1 MASDR
6 IKRQIE
12 RLLDEVEDAISRY
25 DWEAVRQAANAVLA
39 IDPENSHGRTYLA
52 TAERAMGG
60 ATPEPTGQPETLTPT
75 TAPIATPAQPTSF
88 SNGRDQ
94 VKRFLGEGGKKKVYL
109 AHDTTMDREVAF
121 ALIKTET
128 LS

>member
-6 IKRQIE
+6 IQRQIE

-39 IDPENSHGRTYLA
+39 IDPENSDGRTYLA

-60 ATPEPTGQPETLTPT
+60 FAPTPTGTPAVSTPT
-75 TAPIATPAQPTSF
+75 TRPRHYETIVCWSDSTVHQL
-88 SNGRDQ
+88 D
-94 VKRFLGEGGKKKVYL
+94 RFRPLTHQAWL
-109 AHDTTMDREVAF
+109 PDTLR
-121 ALIKTET
+121 
-128 LS
+128 